1 MKKEKSKKF
10 KFKTP
15 HTYALLLMVIIF
27 AWIMTYVIP
36 AGEYAR
42 EKKSGQTVV
51 VSGSY
56 HEVANQ
62 HLSFLDI
69 FRAVPEGLVSGG
81 EIVFYVFL
89 VGGAFGIVHQTGAF
103 ENGVNKAMRTLGKA
117 NFLMIPL
124 TMTAFSTLGFSIG
137 LSEETI
143 IFVPIGVLIA
153 RTLGYDALTGAAV
166 VILGAGS
173 GFMGGM
179 LNPFTVGVAQKVA
192 ELPLFSGWGLRTI
205 IYVFILTAAITTV
218 MFYGQKVKKNKSKS
232 IVYELEKE
240 EGQLNTEIEYQ
251 HFSKRQAFSLALI
264 LGAILFNVFGIF
276 KYDWTFTQMSAN
288 FLLAGI
294 VAGLVAGLGFNG
306 TFDALVKG
314 MQDILYGALVVGIAK
329 GIVVLLENGKIIDTI
344 VHGMTTLL
352 SDVPA
357 SLVIMVMFVLQFILN
372 FFIPSG
378 SGQALTTMPLMIPI
392 SDLLHINRQI
402 TVLAFQYGDAI
413 SNILFP
419 TSTTLMGALAVARIS
434 YTQWLKFAWK
444 LIVVWI
450 IICAT
455 AMSIAL
461 MIGY

>member
-1 MKKEKSKKF
+1 MTKEKQRKKF

-27 AWIMTYVIP
+27 AWIMTYIIP

-42 EKKSGQTVV
+42 EKKGSQTVV
-51 VSGSY
+51 VSGSF
-56 HEVANQ
+56 HGVANQ

-124 TMTAFSTLGFSIG
+124 TMTAFSILRFSIG

-179 LNPFTVGVAQKVA
+179 INPFTVGVAQKVA

-205 IYVFILTAAITTV
+205 IYIFILFAAIATV
-218 MFYGQKVKKNKSKS
+218 MLYGHKVKKNKTKS

-240 EGQLNTEIEYQ
+240 KDNLIKKLNT
-251 HFSKRQAFSLALI
+251 SI
-264 LGAILFNVFGIF
+264 LVRD
-276 KYDWTFTQMSAN
+276 KHS
-288 FLLAGI
+288 
-294 VAGLVAGLGFNG
+294 V
-306 TFDALVKG
+306 
-314 MQDILYGALVVGIAK
+314 
-329 GIVVLLENGKIIDTI
+329 
-344 VHGMTTLL
+344 
-352 SDVPA
+352 
-357 SLVIMVMFVLQFILN
+357 
-372 FFIPSG
+372 
-378 SGQALTTMPLMIPI
+378 
-392 SDLLHINRQI
+392 
-402 TVLAFQYGDAI
+402 
-413 SNILFP
+413 
-419 TSTTLMGALAVARIS
+419 
-434 YTQWLKFAWK
+434 
-444 LIVVWI
+444 
-450 IICAT
+450 
-455 AMSIAL
+455 
-461 MIGY
+461 